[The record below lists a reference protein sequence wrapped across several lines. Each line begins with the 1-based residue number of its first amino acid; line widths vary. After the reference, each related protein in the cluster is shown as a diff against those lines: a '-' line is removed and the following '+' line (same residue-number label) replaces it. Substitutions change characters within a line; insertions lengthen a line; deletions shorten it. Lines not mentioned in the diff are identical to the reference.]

1 MSVVPDRIV
10 PTTKIGFSATSCRR
24 VTGQGYARPVPGPGR
39 ILRYGLRSAWR
50 LVSFILR
57 VGLRRYAR
65 AAPRQLGQEERPRVF
80 ILLVNAWAMGGTIR
94 ASHNLA
100 THLARTYD
108 VELLS
113 VVRRV
118 SKPFFPFPARVDA
131 TALDDRRRGLERGVL
146 QGILRSLPSTLVN
159 PADRAADC
167 CNLWTDIALVRRL
180 RGQSGFLI
188 TTRPGLNLL
197 AAELAPPGLVTVGQ
211 EHMHFHAHP
220 GPLRWA
226 MKRRYRRLA
235 ALAVLTSRD
244 LEEYRAQLGDA
255 IRLVQIP
262 NAAEIG
268 GPKADLS
275 AKTVLAAG
283 RLSGQKGFDLLIAA
297 FAEVAPGH
305 RDWRLRICGEGQLR
319 PELERLVD
327 EAGLGAQVELP
338 GRCDIEAEMTRASV
352 FALSS
357 RFEGFPV
364 VLIEAMSKGMA
375 VVSFDC
381 PTGPAELVE
390 DHRNGIL
397 VPAEDVTA
405 LAASIRELIED
416 EDLRHRCAPGA
427 VETAASYT
435 LEAIGGRW
443 ETLLRE
449 LADERRAR
457 VRLA

>member
-1 MSVVPDRIV
+1 VPKPARIV
-10 PTTKIGFSATSCRR
+10 
-24 VTGQGYARPVPGPGR
+24 
-39 ILRYGLRSAWR
+39 RYGLRSAWR
-50 LVSFILR
+50 SVSFFLR

-65 AAPRQLGQEERPRVF
+65 AVPCELGQGDRPRVF
-80 ILLVNAWAMGGTIR
+80 ILLLNAWAMGGTIR

-100 THLARTYD
+100 SHLARTYD

-118 SKPFFPFPARVDA
+118 SKPFFAFPAGVAA
-131 TALDDRRRGLERGVL
+131 TTLDDRRRGLERGVVHR
-146 QGILRSLPSTLVN
+146 ILRAFPSTLVN
-159 PADRAADC
+159 PADRAADE
-167 CNLWTDIALVRRL
+167 CNLWTDIALVRCL

-188 TTRPGLNLL
+188 TTRPGFNVL

-220 GPLRWA
+220 APLRWA
-226 MKRRYRRLA
+226 MKRRYSRLA
-235 ALAVLTSRD
+235 ALAVLTSGD
-244 LEEYRAQLGDA
+244 LEEYRAHLGNSA
-255 IRLVQIP
+255 RLVQIP
-262 NAAEIG
+262 NAAQVG
-268 GPKADLS
+268 GPKSDLS

-297 FAEVAPGH
+297 FAEVASAH

-319 PELERLVD
+319 SELERLVE
-327 EAGLGAQVELP
+327 EAGLDAQVELP
-338 GRCDIEAEMTRASV
+338 GRCDIAVEMARASV

-381 PTGPAELVE
+381 PTGPAEMLE
-390 DHRNGIL
+390 DYRNGIL
-397 VPAEDVTA
+397 VPAENVTA

-416 EDLRHRCAPGA
+416 ENLRRRCAAGA

-435 LEAIGGRW
+435 VEAIGGRW
-443 ETLLRE
+443 ATLLGE
-449 LADERRAR
+449 LAGAR
-457 VRLA
+457 GEHSAGDPPPVRLA